1 MKQIN
6 QYWMNP
12 SAVWSIH
19 VGICMMVISVHVL
32 CGK

>member
-12 SAVWSIH
+12 YAVRSIH
-19 VGICMMVISVHVL
+19 VGICMMVKSVHVL
-32 CGK
+32 RGK